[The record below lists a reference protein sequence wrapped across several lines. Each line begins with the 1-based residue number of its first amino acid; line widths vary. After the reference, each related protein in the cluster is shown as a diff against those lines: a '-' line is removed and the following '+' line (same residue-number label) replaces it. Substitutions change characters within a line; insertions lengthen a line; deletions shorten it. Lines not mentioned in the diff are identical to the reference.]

1 MSDLKQVFLKVHQLY
16 TGTSRDLH
24 STRMKEKLI
33 IKSPGLPAH
42 RRGKQVVLTTGEV
55 TREAVLAALS
65 YSDDDGKDLVQAAK
79 RICQD
84 LSNKEHEFKFSFD
97 KNSQKKFRPNELNN
111 VITNDI
117 RGTNVSLLHDDKTRD
132 IAVGLSQV
140 VKFNAILKR
149 LL

>member
-42 RRGKQVVLTTGEV
+42 RRGKQVILTTGEV

-79 RICQD
+79 RICQIRNTN
-84 LSNKEHEFKFSFD
+84 LNSVLIRILK
-97 KNSQKKFRPNELNN
+97 KNSVPM
-111 VITNDI
+111 
-117 RGTNVSLLHDDKTRD
+117 SLIMLLQT
-132 IAVGLSQV
+132 
-140 VKFNAILKR
+140 ILGGQAFHFYMMIKHET
-149 LL
+149 